1 MQGNNIAINID
12 STSALNKVVGHEIT
26 HVLEGT
32 ELYTELANAVKE
44 LATTKGEYDSKLQ
57 SITKLYEGVEDAN
70 IENELTAELIGEYLF
85 TDTDFI
91 NSLSAEKP
99 TLFKKIFDEIKY
111 LCKIATPGS
120 KEAKQLEK
128 VKKTFEEAY
137 RQKNNTAT
145 NDGVKYQIKSY
156 MTDIERSEIL
166 KEKQIKLVDFKT
178 ANFEKAISDNPQLL
192 DKKLKTTDAKKLLRK
207 IGAEFGVFDKYSNP
221 DIEIEFEFGKN
232 NLDESVNKQKGNY
245 DVYTQM
251 LSCFSDVITN
261 AIGVEVHN
269 RNAEGYKVDRTLE
282 NVYVLFSAFENDTDI
297 VPVKLEI
304 KEFLDKPNRLYVA
317 VALEGIKKDR
327 VKSMGVPNI
336 RSHVRTSP
344 VNISIS
350 DLLQK
355 INPKD
360 VDFLKYIP
368 NELLNDEQI
377 KSKTDFEY
385 NRAVKNDDLTK
396 AQMLVNEAAERA
408 GYKIKA
414 FHGSNKYFTVFDKGN
429 KTSHAPEGSHF
440 FTSNKS
446 VASSYTVYKNDVNL
460 DLNAYPIYKQATREG
475 NIEENRVTHGG
486 VYSVFLKMDNPY
498 VVDFN
503 GEYYSHKIEGMDINE
518 IVRFAQENN
527 YDGVIAKNIKDPG
540 DMGDENW
547 NEENSRVVADD
558 YIVFES
564 TQVKSA
570 ETVTHD
576 EKGNVIPLSERF
588 NEANNDIRYSLTDN
602 IEDIAPVRSDNVYGD
617 DIKLQTALA
626 EDIAPIGKNVVRKET
641 SSESNV
647 KKQITPEIDLF
658 VKTNKPIEAE
668 QDSTPKDTVPV
679 EQSAETT
686 ETVEEKPKSKRLER
700 AIRKIDTLL
709 EQDKTDLNE
718 DFQQKKAE
726 LEKALENKTTYIS
739 EKSLSLYKELQ
750 NLRKGVRAS
759 NDLAYFLDLGYEWK
773 DLKSTLLK
781 VHKWPDTVLNTES
794 EIESTVREAIGRDFD
809 EKSYELDDLDT
820 EYQKQLEDLEK
831 KAEEKRKKAGIA
843 EQRRVKV
850 QEYRTQMDDLI
861 GDTTTWKDKKL
872 GVQYQINTLRRNLR
886 DIVRDKSGKRDLAK
900 ADAIYDELQGRYNH
914 NEAELNREANRIK
927 KVYAD
932 MQINKV
938 EDKYIQMLG
947 EYRHNP
953 DTKLTLE
960 EMQEFLEK
968 NRDKIDE
975 AKVDRVIELARE
987 TYDSL
992 FGRVNAV
999 LKEQGKE

>member
-1 MQGNNIAINID
+1 M
-12 STSALNKVVGHEIT
+12 
-26 HVLEGT
+26 
-32 ELYTELANAVKE
+32 
-44 LATTKGEYDSKLQ
+44 
-57 SITKLYEGVEDAN
+57 
-70 IENELTAELIGEYLF
+70 IGEYLF
-85 TDTDFI
+85 TDSDFV
-91 NSLSAEKP
+91 NRLSAEKP
-99 TLFKKIFDEIKY
+99 TLFQKIFDEIKY
-111 LCKIATPGS
+111 LYKTATAGS
-120 KEAKQLEK
+120 KEARQLEK

-145 NDGVKYQIKSY
+145 DDGVKYQIKSY

-304 KEFLDKPNRLYVA
+304 KEFLDKPNCLYVA

-327 VKSMGVPNI
+327 VESMGVPNI

-368 NELLNDEQI
+368 NELLTDEQI
-377 KSKTDFEY
+377 KSKIDFEY
-385 NRAVKNDDLTK
+385 NRAVKNNDLTK
-396 AQMLVNEAAERA
+396 AQVLVDETAERA
-408 GYKIKA
+408 GYKIKG
-414 FHGSNKYFTVFDKGN
+414 FHGSDKYFTVFDKGN
-429 KTSHAPEGSHF
+429 KTSQAPEGSHF

-446 VASSYTVYKNDVNL
+446 VASSYTGYKNDVNL

-602 IEDIAPVRSDNVYGD
+602 IEDIAPVGNNVYGE
-617 DIKLQTALA
+617 DIKLQPASA
-626 EDIAPIGKNVVRKET
+626 EDIAPIGEDIAP
-641 SSESNV
+641 SSATTENNIPDDYAPTEEDI
-647 KKQITPEIDLF
+647 KKQNTSGIDLF
-658 VKTNKPIEAE
+658 VKSDKTISQEFIDQSNKSFGIENHNDYVHVQKKVFNTLKSEGFFTGEDNSRIDYNEDSGMVIETNKKGI
-668 QDSTPKDTVPV
+668 K
-679 EQSAETT
+679 ETFNGDNYSNLGK
-686 ETVEEKPKSKRLER
+686 EKKALKL
-700 AIRKIDTLL
+700 ATIRKLPEIIKNGKLIAD
-709 EQDKTDLNE
+709 DVDNYH
-718 DFQQKKAE
+718 
-726 LEKALENKTTYIS
+726 NKSSVTRFAYI
-739 EKSLSLYKELQ
+739 
-750 NLRKGVRAS
+750 
-759 NDLAYFLDLGYEWK
+759 
-773 DLKSTLLK
+773 
-781 VHKWPDTVLNTES
+781 ES
-794 EIESTVREAIGRDFD
+794 EIEVDGKDVS
-809 EKSYELDDLDT
+809 
-820 EYQKQLEDLEK
+820 
-831 KAEEKRKKAGIA
+831 
-843 EQRRVKV
+843 VKI
-850 QEYRTQMDDLI
+850 D
-861 GDTTTWKDKKL
+861 
-872 GVQYQINTLRRNLR
+872 
-886 DIVRDKSGKRDLAK
+886 
-900 ADAIYDELQGRYNH
+900 
-914 NEAELNREANRIK
+914 IK
-927 KVYAD
+927 KSP
-932 MQINKV
+932 QK
-938 EDKYIQMLG
+938 K
-947 EYRHNP
+947 
-953 DTKLTLE
+953 
-960 EMQEFLEK
+960 
-968 NRDKIDE
+968 
-975 AKVDRVIELARE
+975 
-987 TYDSL
+987 
-992 FGRVNAV
+992 
-999 LKEQGKE
+999 